1 MKKLFYF
8 LSFGV
13 LLGTLAM
20 IGCSN
25 DDDDGPTIEE
35 QQINALEGTWTTGG
49 DTNNVRQGTDPGPG
63 DWGNFTM
70 TSTSGGQ
77 VSVNGE
83 STEVNVFDF
92 SSTTYTVSGDR
103 ADQFQIE
110 IGDDVLSVAVTSAT
124 AIVITFTL
132 DDANQAIGRTKS
144 VNGLWTFN
152 LTRSQ

>member
-1 MKKLFYF
+1 MKKLFYI
-8 LSFGV
+8 LSFGI

-20 IGCSN
+20 IGCSS
-25 DDDDGPTIEE
+25 DDDGGPTIEE

-70 TSTSGGQ
+70 TFTSGGQ

-83 STEVNVFDF
+83 STAVKVFDF
-92 SSTTYTVSGDR
+92 SNTTYTVSGNS
-103 ADQFQIE
+103 AEQFQIE
-110 IGDDVLSVAVTSAT
+110 IGEDVLSVAVTSAS

-152 LTRSQ
+152 LTRS